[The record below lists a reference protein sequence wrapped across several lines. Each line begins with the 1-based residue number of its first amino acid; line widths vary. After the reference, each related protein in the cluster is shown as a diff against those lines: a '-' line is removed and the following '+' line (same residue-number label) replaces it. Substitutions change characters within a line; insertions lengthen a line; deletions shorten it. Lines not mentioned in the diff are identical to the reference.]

1 MTAISAMPDILTVV
15 EGDYKARS
23 YIAGGTIYRGS
34 ACTVDSNGR
43 AVVCPITGTT
53 KPCIGVALDAA
64 SAYQPVTVVYEG
76 VVNVANADD
85 TTPIAIGSQVSVKA
99 GTATYAGAVIVA
111 GSTTDTQIIGTALT
125 TIAGG
130 SYGKILLKLR

>member
-1 MTAISAMPDILTVV
+1 MAAITAMPDILNVV

-34 ACTVDSNGR
+34 ACTVDSSGN
-43 AVVCPITGTT
+43 AVVCPITGTP
-53 KPCIGVALDAA
+53 KPCVGVAQEDAIA
-64 SAYQPVTVVYEG
+64 GQPVDLVYEG

-85 TTPIAIGSQVSVKA
+85 TTAIAIGAQASVKA
-99 GTATYAGAVIVA
+99 GTATYAGAVIIA
-111 GSTTDTQIIGTALT
+111 GSATDTGIIGTVLT